1 MSFIYKITNQINNKV
16 YIGKTNLTIQERFK
30 EHCRDSERKNME
42 NRPLYRAMN
51 KYGKENFSVEQIE
64 ECSSEIASEREKYW
78 IEYYNSYKYGYNATY
93 GGEGTQLYDYNIISQ
108 EYLSGK
114 TMTEISLLYNCD
126 IQTVRN
132 ALQDRKI
139 KILSSSQQCKKLFGN
154 SIKGINIKTKEEKL
168 FVSQGEAARWIIKN
182 NLSTSTLN
190 DIIGKIG
197 QVCKGSRQTAYG
209 YKWSYV

>member
-64 ECSSEIASEREKYW
+64 ECSFEIASEREKYW

-93 GGEGTQLYDYNIISQ
+93 GGDGTQLYDYNILSQ
-108 EYLSGK
+108 AYLSGK
-114 TMTEISLLYNCD
+114 TITEISQQYCCD
-126 IQTVRN
+126 IQTVKN
-132 ALQDRKI
+132 ALLDNNI
-139 KILSSSQQCKKLFGN
+139 KILSSPQQCKRLFGHPV
-154 SIKGINIKTKEEKL
+154 KGINIKTNEEKS
-168 FVSQGEAARWIIKN
+168 FISQGDAAKWILEN
-182 NLSTSTLN
+182 NLSKSN
-190 DIIGKIG
+190 IDDISGKIG
-197 QVCKGSRQTAYG
+197 QVCKNARKTAYG
-209 YKWSYV
+209 YKWFYI